1 MSTINGRIAV
11 LLAGTALVSASGAT
25 AQATLSGS
33 SVPTVGGAVSPEPVA
48 ASPQEQRAQP
58 ASTGESADIVVTA
71 QKREQNIQDVP
82 IAVQVVT
89 ADTLQ
94 ANGVRDFSGLNRVAP
109 SLVVR
114 PAENPVN
121 ASVSIRGIGTFA
133 FSIGVEPSVAVQVD
147 DVPIA
152 FQARAFADL
161 SDISRIEVLRG
172 PQSTLYGKSASAGLI
187 NIVTPGPTSTLTARV
202 GGLTTTD
209 DQYAINGVISGPLTS
224 TLGFR
229 STVNYDDFKGNIKNL
244 TTGKTINGQWI
255 FSTRNK
261 LVWDPTDNL
270 NVSLGIDYIKGR
282 TTVGRPIVALSP
294 DARLR
299 NIAAYS
305 PSVLAPGVTFDRDNQ
320 DVYNDYLG
328 GTKYHDFAQSL
339 RLSYDTG
346 GPTVM
351 SITAHDKY
359 FLSDTLDWDESAIP
373 ATYNTQAG
381 TFEARQWSQEFRLVS
396 PGKDRFRYTLGLFY
410 ADVNYIR
417 DFMRGPIYALSNLY
431 ATASNTNKAAFGQ
444 LEYDVLPSTTLI
456 GGLRVGQEKVAYTIR
471 IRLNGTYF
479 SGDDTNTFSTYKVGI
494 QQKLGE
500 DVMVFASRAT
510 GYKGESY
517 DLGTGFNQARADAGP
532 VRPERSLSHE
542 IGIRSQFLDRRLT
555 LNVTGFTTTYRD
567 FQAQGIDIFPDG
579 TTNFRLANVGKLRT
593 RGIEV
598 EAAARIG
605 QQFNIST
612 GVTYLDADILDFPGA
627 QCFPGQSAAQ
637 GCTGT
642 PARQNLAGGRP
653 AQAPTWK
660 YTINADYTQP
670 ISTSLEAVGRV
681 AYTYQSKINYS
692 LSQDPATIQP
702 GYGLVNLSLGLRD
715 TDRRFEVTAF
725 VNNLFDKQYLSNI
738 NNQFANYGNQTA
750 TLGYLPRDF
759 RRYGGIRAT
768 YNF

>member
-1 MSTINGRIAV
+1 MRAMISRSAAM
-11 LLAGTALVSASGAT
+11 LLAGTAIASATSAS
-25 AQATLSGS
+25 AQTGDAVRADAPAIAPSDQS
-33 SVPTVGGAVSPEPVA
+33 ST
-48 ASPQEQRAQP
+48 QLP
-58 ASTGESADIVVTA
+58 APDRFGEIVVTA
-71 QKREQNIQDVP
+71 QKRAQNVQDVP
-82 IAVQVVT
+82 IAVQVVS
-89 ADTLQ
+89 AETLQ
-94 ANGVRDFSGLNRVAP
+94 ANGVRDFAGLNRVAP

-187 NIVTPGPTSTLTARV
+187 NIVTPGPSSTFTAKV
-202 GGLTTTD
+202 GGIASTD
-209 DQYAINGVISGPLTS
+209 DEYGVNAVLSGPLTP

-229 STVNYDDFKGNIKNL
+229 STVNYVDFKGNIKNRA
-244 TTGKTINGQWI
+244 TGKTINGQWI
-255 FSTRNK
+255 LSTRNK
-261 LVWDPTDNL
+261 LVWDPTSEL
-270 NVSLGIDYIKGR
+270 NVSLGLDYIKGR

-294 DARLR
+294 NARLR
-299 NIAAYS
+299 GIAAFT
-305 PSVLAPGVTFDRDNQ
+305 PDVVAPGLTFDRHNQ
-320 DVYNDYLG
+320 EVYNDYLG

-346 GPTVM
+346 GPTIM

-359 FLSDTLDWDESAIP
+359 FLSDTLDWDESAVA

-381 TFEARQWSQEFRLVS
+381 SFDARQWSQEFRLVS

-444 LEYDVLPSTTLI
+444 LEFDVLPSTTLI
-456 GGLRVGQEKVAYTIR
+456 GGLRFGREKVQYTIR

-479 SGDDTNTFSTYKVGI
+479 AGDNTNSFTTYKVGV

-500 DVMVFASRAT
+500 DVMLFATRAT

-532 VRPERSLSHE
+532 VRPERSTGHE
-542 IGIRSQFLDRRLT
+542 IGIRSQFLDRRVT
-555 LNVTGFTTTYRD
+555 LNVTAFTTTYRD

-579 TTNFRLANVGKLRT
+579 TTNFRLANVGRLRT

-598 EAAARIG
+598 EGAARIG
-605 QQFNIST
+605 QQLNVST
-612 GVTYLDADILDFPGA
+612 GITYLDADILSFPGA
-627 QCFPGQSAAQ
+627 QCFPGQTAAQ
-637 GCTGT
+637 GCVGT

-653 AQAPTWK
+653 AQAPRWK
-660 YTINADYTQP
+660 YTVNADYTQP
-670 ISTSLEAVGRV
+670 MNTNLEAVARV

-692 LSQDPATIQP
+692 LSQDPQTIQP
-702 GYGLVNLSLGLRD
+702 GYGLINISLGLRD
-715 TDRRFEVTAF
+715 VDRRFEITGF
-725 VNNLFDKQYLSNI
+725 VNNLFDKQYLSNM
-738 NNQFANYGNQTA
+738 NNQFANYGSQIA

-759 RRYGGIRAT
+759 RRYGGIRAS
-768 YNF
+768 YSF